1 MGNMH
6 LVTGYAGRDHVTAA
20 DHGSFYAALIGSGTY
35 ILDKGN
41 KFGISKISENLVRV
55 SDGDMLMQGRHIRVA
70 DGAFVELAVEGGTN
84 GYKRKDLVC
93 VRYSQNGDTGVED
106 CSLVVLRGNPVAADP
121 VDPEYVTGDIIGGA
135 LQHEFPMYR
144 LNLNGT
150 TLESI
155 ECLCEEN
162 LLSFTG
168 LIAQIAESIVSES
181 KLANGA
187 VSTNKLADGAV
198 TNTKLANTSVN
209 TDKLAALAVTAAKL
223 AALAVTTE
231 KIADSAVTTA
241 KLGSS
246 AVTNAKIANSTI
258 DAAKLAFSPAM
269 YTVGSY
275 RGDGESG
282 WGEQNSLTFPFVP
295 KMVLIVDETYGAK
308 NYGSVCW
315 MGQNFGASQVQF
327 SLSNKTLSW
336 YTSYDD
342 SPEYQMNEFGDT
354 YTYIAIG

>member
-1 MGNMH
+1 
-6 LVTGYAGRDHVTAA
+6 
-20 DHGSFYAALIGSGTY
+20 
-35 ILDKGN
+35 
-41 KFGISKISENLVRV
+41 
-55 SDGDMLMQGRHIRVA
+55 MLMQGRHIRVA
-70 DGAFVELAVEGGTN
+70 DGAFEDLVVEGGTN

-93 VRYSQNGDTGVED
+93 VRYSQDENTGVED

-121 VDPEYVTGDIIGGA
+121 VDPEYITGDIVSGA
-135 LQHEFPMYR
+135 LRNDFPLYR

-150 TLESI
+150 SLESI

-162 LLSFTG
+162 LISFTG
-168 LIAQIAESIVSES
+168 LITQIAESIVSES
-181 KLANGA
+181 KLSNGS

-198 TNTKLANTSVN
+198 TTAKLASTSVN

-231 KIADSAVTTA
+231 KIADSAVTNA

-246 AVTNAKIANSTI
+246 AVTAAKIANSTI
-258 DAAKLAFSPAM
+258 TAEKLAFSPAM
-269 YTVGSY
+269 YQVGSY
-275 RGDGESG
+275 RGDGECG
-282 WGEQNSLTFPFVP
+282 YGDKNSLTFSFVP
-295 KMVLIVDETYGAK
+295 KMVLIVDETYGAT

-327 SLSNKTLSW
+327 ELKGTTLSFW
-336 YTSYDD
+336 SSYDD
-342 SPEYQMNEFGDT
+342 SPEYQMNKFDDV